1 MDYSGFGF
9 STGQLVTR
17 TSRLAMVV
25 ALLLPLAA
33 VLDSQQPVLSA
44 ASATPLSVPL
54 PNVAHEAWQNRGRIV
69 RLEGYDDPP
78 FEDRDAVMGMGWR
91 AVYGSV
97 SGIDGGQ
104 REVSGAFFIPPGIPP
119 EAGWP
124 VISFAHGTSG
134 IGHNCGPAQQPDLR
148 GYGPIVQS
156 LLANNYA
163 VALSDYEGLGQH
175 GSHPYLEPRT
185 AAFNTIDAVRAMG
198 NISSSVSRQWVAA
211 GYSQGGQA
219 VWAANEL
226 DSFYGDG
233 LRLVGTVALAPGANV
248 TGVVDLARSRSLT
261 DEQRALFPLLI
272 AGLARYS
279 PGLDQ
284 RALLHGPAAAAT
296 ESLRRCEL
304 PVNQDVQTVN
314 RDVQTAGSVP
324 YMTAVRR
331 LAEANN
337 LRPATLDDAAR
348 LRDALRRV
356 ALPQRPL
363 GKPMLVV
370 TGLRDQLVLPGWV
383 ASAVRQS
390 CALGGRIE
398 HLEVPEADHQSIMWK
413 RSEVVMQW
421 IAERFAG
428 LVASSNCPAG

>member
-1 MDYSGFGF
+1 MNSSGCGV
-9 STGQLVTR
+9 STGQVVTL
-17 TSRLAMVV
+17 TSRLVMVI
-25 ALLLPLAA
+25 ALLLPLSA
-33 VLDSQQPVLSA
+33 VLHSQQLVPSSA
-44 ASATPLSVPL
+44 AATPLALPL
-54 PNVAHEAWQNRGRIV
+54 PDVAHEAWQSRGRIV
-69 RLEGYDDPP
+69 RLERYDDPP
-78 FEDRDAVMGMGWR
+78 FDDRDAVMGMAWR

-97 SGIDGGQ
+97 SGIDGGP
-104 REVSGAFFIPPGIPP
+104 REVSGAFFVPSGVPP

-185 AAFNTIDAVRAMG
+185 AAFNITDAVRAMG
-198 NISSSVSRQWVAA
+198 NISSSVSRRWVAV
-211 GYSQGGQA
+211 GYSQGGHA
-219 VWAANEL
+219 AWAANEL
-226 DSFYGDG
+226 DSYYGDG
-233 LRLVGTVALAPGANV
+233 LGLLGTVALAPGANV
-248 TGVVDLARSRSLT
+248 TGVVDLAWSRSLT

-272 AGLARYS
+272 AGLAPYS

-296 ESLRRCEL
+296 ESLSRCEF
-304 PVNQDVQTVN
+304 PVN
-314 RDVQTAGSVP
+314 RDVQTSSAGSVP
-324 YMTAVRR
+324 SLTAIRR
-331 LAEANN
+331 LAESNS
-337 LRPATLDDAAR
+337 LRPATVDDAAR

-363 GKPMLVV
+363 GKPMLVA
-370 TGLRDQLVLPGWV
+370 TGLQDLLVLPGWV
-383 ASAVRQS
+383 ASAVSQS

-398 HLEVPEADHQSIMWK
+398 YLEVPEADHQSIMWK
-413 RSEVVMQW
+413 RSEVVMRW
-421 IAERFAG
+421 IAGRFAG
-428 LVASSNCPAG
+428 LVAPSNCPAG